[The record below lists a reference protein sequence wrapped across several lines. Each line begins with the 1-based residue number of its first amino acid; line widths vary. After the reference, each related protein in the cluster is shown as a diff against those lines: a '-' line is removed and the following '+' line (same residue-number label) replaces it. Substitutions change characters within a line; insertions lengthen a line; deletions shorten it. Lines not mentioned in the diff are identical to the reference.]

1 MFTLKS
7 LKSKWMPM
15 ATHTHFYVKPIEYQK
30 YGEDP
35 SFHGQVLSLDHA
47 MGQKLIIFAA
57 LL

>member
-15 ATHTHFYVKPIEYQK
+15 AHHNFHVKPIQYQV